1 MIKEFENE
9 LETLIKKHNVP
20 NVIIAYADVDL
31 EGKQDGDVGTFTKGK
46 LKFTLLE
53 SLSARIGVKAFSEN

>member
-31 EGKQDGDVGTFTKGK
+31 EGRQDGDVGTFVKGK
-46 LKFTLLE
+46 LKLTLLE
-53 SLSARIGVKAFSEN
+53 SLTERIGVKLFDNN

>member
-31 EGKQDGDVGTFTKGK
+31 EGKQDGDVGTFVKGK
-46 LKFTLLE
+46 LKLTLLE
-53 SLSARIGVKAFSEN
+53 SLTERIGVKFFNNN